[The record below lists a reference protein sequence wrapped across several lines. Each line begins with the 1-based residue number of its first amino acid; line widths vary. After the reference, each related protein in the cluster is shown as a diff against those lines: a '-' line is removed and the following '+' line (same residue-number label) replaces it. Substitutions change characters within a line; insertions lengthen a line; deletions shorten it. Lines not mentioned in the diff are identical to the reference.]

1 MGRLGQK
8 ATREQTRV
16 HNSRLVL
23 KTIYDREQIS
33 RADIARETRL
43 TRTTISDVVAELME
57 QGLVEEVGYG
67 PPTGGKP
74 PILVSVIDDSR
85 HLIGLDL
92 ASDEFCGAVVNLRGQ
107 IRYQERLP
115 LDGGDGQ
122 AALELVYTLI
132 DRLVAVADRPL
143 LGIGIGT
150 PGLMDPIDGV
160 VRRRGQPRLA
170 GPAAAPAVGRA
181 LPPAGVRGQRLPD
194 CGPGRVHLR
203 RRPGQR
209 QSGGDQ
215 GRARHRRRDCA
226 EWAALLRRYVRRR
239 RDRPRDGGGQRP
251 ALPVRQPG
259 LPGDGGQRPG
269 DR

>member
-1 MGRLGQK
+1 MLYFVSPMNLLSRKEGTMGRLGQK

-16 HNSRLVL
+16 HNSRLIL

-43 TRTTISDVVAELME
+43 TRTTVSDVVSELME
-57 QGLVEEVGYG
+57 QGLVEEIGYG
-67 PPTGGKP
+67 PPAGGKP

-107 IRYQERLP
+107 IRHQERLP

-150 PGLMDPIDGV
+150 PGLMDPVEGV
-160 VRRRGQPRLA
+160 VRRAVNLDWQDLPLRRLLEE
-170 GPAAAPAVGRA
+170 RY
-181 LPPAGVRGQRLPD
+181 RLPVYVAND
-194 CGPGRVHLR
+194 C
-203 RRPGQR
+203 QI
-209 QSGGDQ
+209 
-215 GRARHRRRDCA
+215 
-226 EWAALLRRYVRRR
+226 AA
-239 RDRPRDGGGQRP
+239 
-251 ALPVRQPG
+251 
-259 LPGDGGQRPG
+259 
-269 DR
+269 